1 MNDISIERKKE
12 RKKEKK
18 RKEEG
23 ERICNEKARN
33 QACVCQERF
42 SFTRLVYD
50 PETQV
55 RSYSEPILKE
65 LARKIESGSRGEV
78 IYRGCANSLLVLGLD
93 LVEKVVEAGA
103 WSDIGSAIRSRL
115 SPFPEKC

>member
-18 RKEEG
+18 RKEKKENASVT
-23 ERICNEKARN
+23 RK

-93 LVEKVVEAGA
+93 PVEKVVEAGA
-103 WSDIGSAIRSRL
+103 WSDIRSAIRSRL